1 MHMRIFIYFLK
12 QTCDKI
18 FKCGEGSFIFNTD
31 KATRLK
37 ADHVYIMIPSL
48 QDENILLLNSY

>member
-1 MHMRIFIYFLK
+1 MRIFIYFLK

-37 ADHVYIMIPSL
+37 ADHVFIMIPSL